1 MTNEKRIRKSHLDQ
15 PIRDNCLVENKAK
28 GGETGAPAG
37 LSRGRA
43 DKIVRGGGRAVDEA
57 RGGGRVAHEARGGAL
72 DTGDAGGL
80 LVHVLNASEVVSEIA
95 HWPLNGVQKPR

>member
-1 MTNEKRIRKSHLDQ
+1 M
-15 PIRDNCLVENKAK
+15 VENPAK
-28 GGETGAPAG
+28 R
-37 LSRGRA
+37 RGRGHREDALGGGPVVHDARGGGMA